1 MMTDKDLNNMILN
14 PGAWSQV
21 EMVHDDLL
29 VCRIPTKG
37 KAPPCRLSLK
47 YQNLRGD
54 DQLDIFA
61 SVVHK
66 APTLNKCEWYKV
78 NDNPSSMIFT
88 NDNPIAQSY
97 PQPHIY
103 VTF

>member
-1 MMTDKDLNNMILN
+1 MNSNHTKVGKVKQNLTELHDTFHKIKKNVRDLNMMTDKDLNNMILN

-54 DQLDIFA
+54 D
-61 SVVHK
+61 
-66 APTLNKCEWYKV
+66 
-78 NDNPSSMIFT
+78 
-88 NDNPIAQSY
+88 
-97 PQPHIY
+97 
-103 VTF
+103 